1 VPYIITSKFK
11 CTLGKD
17 VLEEEYMG
25 LYVNAQIIM
34 VPICCQISYNY
45 FISIGFKLKL
55 RQNLKIWLVEIKRS
69 TKMMIAEHRIRLAN
83 VIPASHVKA
92 RFVQLLI
99 ITQTLDDSKDGG
111 TEKGEENGGQ
121 ENDTCINESSD

>member
-1 VPYIITSKFK
+1 
-11 CTLGKD
+11 
-17 VLEEEYMG
+17 
-25 LYVNAQIIM
+25 
-34 VPICCQISYNY
+34 
-45 FISIGFKLKL
+45 
-55 RQNLKIWLVEIKRS
+55 
-69 TKMMIAEHRIRLAN
+69 MMIAEHRIRLAN

-121 ENDTCINESSD
+121 ENDTCINESSDWKNRISCIGSKYTRSNSCLSIKSLTLRSISAATEYKPICPAYIEATENAHSGQREHTQW